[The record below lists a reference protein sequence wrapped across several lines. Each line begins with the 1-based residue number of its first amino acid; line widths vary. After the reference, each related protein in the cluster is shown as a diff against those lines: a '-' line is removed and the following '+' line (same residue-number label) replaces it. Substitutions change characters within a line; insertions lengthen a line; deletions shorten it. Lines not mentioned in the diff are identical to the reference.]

1 MTFGFTWSLILE
13 TLQLIFKV
21 GSFDVDDLFLNTLGA
36 AFGFGCYCFGTAV
49 TLQEENTLRQIGN
62 KVSYV
67 KNPLAKNSFYCLGLG
82 IVSPSFRCL
91 KYVFS
96 VRNAGQGGLNTG
108 AYGFS
113 SMAAAI
119 MGLWYGILSFT
130 EDDCNYILARIGMA
144 LEGIILL
151 IWVIIIFTGIF
162 R

>member
-1 MTFGFTWSLILE
+1 M
-13 TLQLIFKV
+13 
-21 GSFDVDDLFLNTLGA
+21 
-36 AFGFGCYCFGTAV
+36 
-49 TLQEENTLRQIGN
+49 RQVGN

-67 KNPLAKNSFYCLGLG
+67 KNPLAKNSFNYSVWISSLLLGAL
-82 IVSPSFRCL
+82 SM
-91 KYVFS
+91 YFS
-96 VRNAGQGGLNTG
+96 VKNAGQGGLNTG

-130 EDDCNYILARIGMA
+130 EDDCNYILSRIGMA

>member
-1 MTFGFTWSLILE
+1 M
-13 TLQLIFKV
+13 
-21 GSFDVDDLFLNTLGA
+21 
-36 AFGFGCYCFGTAV
+36 AV
-49 TLQEENTLRQIGN
+49 TVWYSICDYVTGGKYIETDRKQGFL
-62 KVSYV
+62 V
-67 KNPLAKNSFYCLGLG
+67 KNPFAKNSFYCLGLG
-82 IVSPSFRCL
+82 IASLLLGALSM
-91 KYVFS
+91 YFS
-96 VRNAGQGGLNTG
+96 VKNAGQGGLNTG

-151 IWVIIIFTGIF
+151 VWVIIIFTGIF